1 MTIMTTH
8 TSATTREEEPHAN
21 QTTRTATIIDALKLR
36 AQAVLNDTTIDA
48 QSRAVIRHALE
59 TNDPW
64 LARLIKRADAGEP
77 IVDTVSQTPETTD
90 IDPSRKKIEAL
101 AEIIC
106 GAGDQSA
113 AALLVLM
120 GAFESAADPKVMAH
134 TAKHFAF
141 TRCGELNFNGMVD
154 AQIAVLEGE
163 LLADNTLL
171 S

>member
-1 MTIMTTH
+1 MPMH
-8 TSATTREEEPHAN
+8 SSATAREEEPHVKQTN
-21 QTTRTATIIDALKLR
+21 NQTTNHTNDQTTRTATIIDALKRR

-64 LARLIKRADAGEP
+64 LAQLIKRTDAGEMP
-77 IVDTVSQTPETTD
+77 NEA
-90 IDPSRKKIEAL
+90 DPSREKIEAL

-120 GAFESAADPKVMAH
+120 GTLEHSTDPKVLAH

-154 AQIAVLEGE
+154 AQIAVLESE
-163 LLADNTLL
+163 LL